1 MDELDEQEIEKVKF
15 LKELIIS
22 SPTNSI
28 LNADGL
34 YGENIS
40 DLSYRLLYPNQKLE
54 NRFKNEHNL
63 ILSVENKEILVS
75 ILNIENIKV
84 IYDFIHFEI
93 IFENKTIVKGHDQ
106 LEIVILDSHYY
117 LEYNVKKNNY
127 KNIEINIVES
137 V

>member
-63 ILSVENKEILVS
+63 ILSVEKKEILVS

-84 IYDFIHFEI
+84 IYDFIHFE
-93 IFENKTIVKGHDQ
+93 ENF
-106 LEIVILDSHYY
+106 
-117 LEYNVKKNNY
+117 KK
-127 KNIEINIVES
+127 
-137 V
+137 